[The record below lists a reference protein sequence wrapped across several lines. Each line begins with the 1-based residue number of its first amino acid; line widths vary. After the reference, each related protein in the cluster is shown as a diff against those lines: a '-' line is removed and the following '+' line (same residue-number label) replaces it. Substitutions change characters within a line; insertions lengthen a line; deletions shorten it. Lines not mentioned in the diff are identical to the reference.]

1 MGVAIIIIVALIFF
15 FYIFSPLF
23 DKYLKNKDRYSNEEK
38 GQEGEKLVRQVL
50 GRSVEGVRYVFND
63 YRFYYKNSTV
73 QIDHILVNK
82 NGVFVIETKNY
93 TGNISGLDDER
104 EWTQTFAN
112 GNVENKFY
120 NPVKQNYSHIFKL
133 SKFLPYYIQPIC
145 LVIFVSANIDYV
157 LCDKV
162 ISLNELTSATE
173 YSGKEVLKPKE
184 IDYIASILY
193 EHQSNS
199 ITDQE
204 HINNINKMKLD
215 IENNIC
221 PRCGGN
227 LVLRSSEYGDFYGC
241 ENYPNCTFKKDI

>member
-1 MGVAIIIIVALIFF
+1 M
-15 FYIFSPLF
+15 
-23 DKYLKNKDRYSNEEK
+23 
-38 GQEGEKLVRQVL
+38 
-50 GRSVEGVRYVFND
+50 
-63 YRFYYKNSTV
+63 
-73 QIDHILVNK
+73 
-82 NGVFVIETKNY
+82 
-93 TGNISGLDDER
+93 
-104 EWTQTFAN
+104 
-112 GNVENKFY
+112 
-120 NPVKQNYSHIFKL
+120 
-133 SKFLPYYIQPIC
+133 
-145 LVIFVSANIDYV
+145 VIFVSANIDYV

-204 HINNINKMKLD
+204 HIDNINKMKLD